1 MGQTT
6 DTTPETA
13 ASFGTKGP
21 AAGHPSA
28 APVTEL
34 RFDLLRSA
42 TYHDLCQRNL
52 ARLHRFLQF
61 LTVLLGSAAIAAFG
75 SQFPIFGQAAGIAVA
90 AIAAAQ
96 LVWDFGGLA
105 RTHGDL
111 RRRFFTLL
119 SEHEGGAPD
128 ADVMARLT
136 MIYADEPPVIRRL
149 NRRAHN
155 HAGMTLYGDD
165 FTKA

>member
-1 MGQTT
+1 MFDMGEQRWARQP
-6 DTTPETA
+6 TPPPKPPRP
-13 ASFGTKGP
+13 SGPKGLP
-21 AAGHPSA
+21 P
-28 APVTEL
+28 
-34 RFDLLRSA
+34 
-42 TYHDLCQRNL
+42 
-52 ARLHRFLQF
+52 
-61 LTVLLGSAAIAAFG
+61 
-75 SQFPIFGQAAGIAVA
+75 GIR
-90 AIAAAQ
+90 
-96 LVWDFGGLA
+96 LA